1 MRHRLLSVAAL
12 AVLLVPSLVLAGG
25 HGMNISTDEVE
36 SVSECRDIKIRFN
49 NREAARAEEQITLPN
64 RPLEVQASRNG
75 GVHVVGT
82 DRSDVLVKL
91 CKAVSPS
98 QDSQDLFD
106 KMKVVVRNG
115 VVSVDGPSGGDRDW
129 TAFLLIHAPKGAEM
143 TLRASNGP
151 LALDQ
156 VAGTFHARA
165 VNGPISIKN
174 STGAID
180 ARTTNGPI
188 SLAGSS
194 GRIHLKAENGPIS
207 VKLKG
212 SAWDGAGLQAETEN
226 GPLSV
231 KVASG
236 YRSGV
241 VIESDGHSPMA
252 CDSCEGALRTWDD
265 DSRRIEFG
273 QGQKIIRLSTN
284 NGPVSVKTLRN

>member
-1 MRHRLLSVAAL
+1 MRHRLLSVAAM
-12 AVLLVPSLVLAGG
+12 AVLLVPVLALAKG
-25 HGMNISTDEVE
+25 HSVTFSDDEVE
-36 SVSECRDIKIRFN
+36 TVTECRDMKINFDHR
-49 NREAARAEEQITLPN
+49 AAVRAEEQVVLPN
-64 RPLEVQASRNG
+64 RALEVQASRNG

-91 CKAVSPS
+91 CKAVSPLE
-98 QDSQDLFD
+98 DSQALFD
-106 KMKVVVRNG
+106 RMKIVVRDG
-115 VVSVDGPSGGDRDW
+115 VVSVDSPGVGDRDW
-129 TAFLLIHAPKGAEM
+129 AAFLLIHAPKGAVM

-151 LALDQ
+151 LGIDK
-156 VAGTFHARA
+156 VSGTFNARA

-174 STGAID
+174 STGSID

-194 GRIHLKAENGPIS
+194 GKIHLKAENGPIS
-207 VKLKG
+207 VKLQG
-212 SAWDGAGLQAETEN
+212 RSWDGAGLQAETEN

-241 VIESDGHSPMA
+241 VIESDGHSPMS
-252 CDSCEGALRTWDD
+252 CDSCEGTLRTWDN

-273 QGQKIIRLSTN
+273 QGQKIIRLSTT
-284 NGPVSVKTLRN
+284 NGPVSVKTVEN